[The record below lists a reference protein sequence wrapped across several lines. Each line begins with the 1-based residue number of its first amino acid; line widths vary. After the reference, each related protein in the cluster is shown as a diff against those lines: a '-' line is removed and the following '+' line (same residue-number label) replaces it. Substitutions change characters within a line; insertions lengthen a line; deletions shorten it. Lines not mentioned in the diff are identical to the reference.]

1 VTILQE
7 IIKIIKKEFQKLPDS
22 RGADGIKYTIED
34 IALSA
39 YAVFYFQNGSWLNF
53 QRNMTNT
60 TGRSNAKSLFGIE
73 NIPSDNH
80 IREKGEKEKKV

>member
-1 VTILQE
+1 MTILQE
-7 IIKIIKKEFQKLPDS
+7 IIKIIKNEFKKLPDS
-22 RGADGIKYTIED
+22 RGVDGIKYTMDD
-34 IALSA
+34 IAMSA

-73 NIPSDNH
+73 AI
-80 IREKGEKEKKV
+80 